1 MEDTTL
7 IWFWVLSV
15 LVMNYKW
22 QQGKWRTPVV
32 TVCQPRWLCIHFW
45 VGNLFSSIHCTP
57 LSTTPP
63 FCLLSLCFH
72 FPAGDWKAGGRAAPW
87 ADLWK
92 QKGKAQAK
100 KGNISYRMMSLL
112 SSRLRLSPSMK
123 KSLGRLGQG
132 LLTHGSSII
141 LAFLVVIHLLLQ
153 SSHLSQMCCY
163 KTCLLS
169 AWLKHVFLF
178 WLPMTAR

>member
-1 MEDTTL
+1 MEDTPL

-32 TVCQPRWLCIHFW
+32 TVCQPRWLCVHFW
-45 VGNLFSSIHCTP
+45 VGNFFSSIHCTP

-63 FCLLSLCFH
+63 FCLLSLWFH

-100 KGNISYRMMSLL
+100 KGKYFL
-112 SSRLRLSPSMK
+112 SNDASSFFQTTPLSINEEVIGK
-123 KSLGRLGQG
+123 TGTG
-132 LLTHGSSII
+132 LTHSWFFNYSCIFGSYSST
-141 LAFLVVIHLLLQ
+141 ATKFSLVSNVLL
-153 SSHLSQMCCY
+153 
-163 KTCLLS
+163 
-169 AWLKHVFLF
+169 
-178 WLPMTAR
+178 